1 MGMSTSI
8 PGTEVGDGLECV
20 RVCVRERM
28 ECVMCACV
36 YENDVCVAEKECV
49 CKCMG
54 GNDGVCVHM

>member
-1 MGMSTSI
+1 
-8 PGTEVGDGLECV
+8 
-20 RVCVRERM
+20 M

-54 GNDGVCVHM
+54 GNDGVCAHVSVSIRMECV